1 MNITMNDVILQNISG
16 GVQIL
21 ASLVSIVSVLV
32 TSWKEIDRTE
42 IHAYKST
49 SLSLGHEEVYS
60 FYKWLVY
67 PSFGFYGVATC
78 VLLYVDEVS
87 DFYLYSTI
95 ITFIIM
101 LIAVFLLAAKGK
113 RSLEYRSIIAPKK
126 LWQVLFNQI
135 PSYLEEVDGPLNIS
149 LVNIGVDNPNTPS
162 TGEKLRMDDDNDLG
176 RKAIWEKIEKCK
188 ENLKRSVEIFSNNV
202 QTPLYTI
209 NESHDLFSH
218 KSDKHTIHGI
228 IAFIGNGLTI
238 DEVNSRLHFLAKK
251 FKYTPIG
258 FVSYGAYPSSK
269 LPPYVNLTGL
279 SSQDIIHH
287 LIFRYYTRSRAW
299 QRLSRSYHKFFW
311 WAAIPLALFLLAIPA
326 HLLYRNYRAECS
338 KMVITAPEEQED
350 ESNFTR
356 LVNTL
361 LVSPRPLDVKIWE
374 KNDTLK
380 DTERR
385 YINTHR
391 YSEQGDTSSR
401 KGEYSI
407 IAAVMRTQVFLAYD
421 KKAPCRY
428 TVWDQDGKECE
439 GHYYSNDDSYV
450 ALVKDSVCV
459 FKWIPK
465 RKDASVMDDN
475 NIRLM
480 YSYNGNKAVEIIYS
494 EDSGDKV
501 RDAIRHSDTFLL
513 GIQQFL
519 IAATL
524 DGLEL
529 DKQKKDS
536 LKFGQ

>member
-1 MNITMNDVILQNISG
+1 MNDVTLQIISG
-16 GVQIL
+16 VVQIL
-21 ASLVSIVSVLV
+21 ASIVSIVSVLL
-32 TSWKEIDRTE
+32 TSWKEIDRAE
-42 IHAYKST
+42 INTFKST
-49 SLSLGHEEVYS
+49 SLSLGHEEVYP

-67 PSFGFYGVATC
+67 ISFGVYCAATC
-78 VLLYVDEVS
+78 VLLYFDEVS
-87 DFYLYSTI
+87 NFFLYSTI
-95 ITFIIM
+95 GTFIVM
-101 LIAVFLLAAKGK
+101 LSVVFFLAAKGK
-113 RSLEYRSIIAPKK
+113 RSLESRSIIAPKK

-149 LVNIGVDNPNTPS
+149 LVNIGVDTPNTPS
-162 TGEKLRMDDDNDLG
+162 MGEKLRMDDDNDLG
-176 RKAIWEKIEKCK
+176 RKAIWEEIEKCK
-188 ENLKRSVEIFSNNV
+188 ENLKRCVEISSSNV

-209 NESHDLFSH
+209 NESNDLFSH

-228 IAFIGNGLTI
+228 IAFIGNGLTV

-279 SSQDIIHH
+279 SSQDTIHH
-287 LIFRYYTRSRAW
+287 LIFRYYTRSRAR
-299 QRLSRSYHKFFW
+299 QRLSRSYRKFFLW
-311 WAAIPLALFLLAIPA
+311 VAAPLSLFLLAIPA

-374 KNDTLK
+374 RNDSLK
-380 DTERR
+380 ETERR

-391 YSEQGDTSSR
+391 YSKQGVTSTS
-401 KGEYSI
+401 KGENSM

-421 KKAPCRY
+421 KKASCRY
-428 TVWDQDGKECE
+428 TVWDRVGKECE
-439 GHYYSNDDSYV
+439 GHYYCNDDSYV

-465 RKDASVMDDN
+465 RKGASVMDDN
-475 NIRLM
+475 NIRMM
-480 YSYNGNKAVEIIYS
+480 YSYNGKKAVEIIYS
-494 EDSGDKV
+494 EDSGDTV
-501 RDAIRHSDTFLL
+501 RDAIRHSDTYLL

-529 DKQKKDS
+529 GKQKKDS
-536 LKFGQ
+536 IKVAE